1 MASNSR
7 SGWVQFASIVMFAVG
22 FIRIITA
29 ISYFSKSHKINNL
42 SYGLF
47 GGQVWAWGL
56 WDLIIAALAL
66 YAGYSLM
73 NNGSFGRVVGYIWGI
88 LVIVNSFLME
98 EMERYK
104 SLVSSGFL
112 RGKLSLF
119 DLP

>member
-1 MASNSR
+1 MAAAEKV
-7 SGWVQFASIVMFAVG
+7 GGLETAVDM
-22 FIRIITA
+22 A
-29 ISYFSKSHKINNL
+29 ISACD
-42 SYGLF
+42 G
-47 GGQVWAWGL
+47 
-56 WDLIIAALAL
+56 DLRDTI
-66 YAGYSLM
+66 
-73 NNGSFGRVVGYIWGI
+73 RT